1 MDMYFGEKDKE
12 VRLQFFAAFLTI
24 HKQQS
29 RVEEQETSAFT

>member
-24 HKQQS
+24 HEQQS

>member
-24 HKQQS
+24 HKIK
-29 RVEEQETSAFT
+29 EGWETQETSAFN